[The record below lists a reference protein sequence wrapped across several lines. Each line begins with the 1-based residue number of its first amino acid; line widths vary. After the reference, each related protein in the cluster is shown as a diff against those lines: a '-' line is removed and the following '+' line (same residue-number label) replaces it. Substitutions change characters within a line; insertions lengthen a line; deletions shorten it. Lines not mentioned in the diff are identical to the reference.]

1 MGFPVLPGARGG
13 LGVLLGPTGGF
24 LVGMIPGAMLV
35 GWLAARHA
43 VAGNPKLHFVR
54 NALAALA
61 GGVAMVYLIGVPW
74 LAIVTGMPFAKAINV
89 VVVFLPGDFIKAL
102 VAAALAQRVNRFL
115 V

>member
-1 MGFPVLPGARGG
+1 
-13 LGVLLGPTGGF
+13 
-24 LVGMIPGAMLV
+24 
-35 GWLAARHA
+35 
-43 VAGNPKLHFVR
+43 
-54 NALAALA
+54 
-61 GGVAMVYLIGVPW
+61 MVYLIGVPW